1 MRSTQHLL
9 ACKNDMRFALS
20 LFKFQNCQCTMN
32 FCTLSRALIGCPQ
45 CWFDMVFETLVLYG
59 LQVQYFRYRYSNMTS
74 YDNSIFNISASIFS
88 ILGAI
93 FGEII
98 IQNLA
103 NSEKCSIQVFDISI
117 DIVLEFCYDITIW
130 EMTSFD
136 KVDYIEIEPALGCCE
151 LYRLQ
156 LS

>member
-1 MRSTQHLL
+1 
-9 ACKNDMRFALS
+9 MRFALS
-20 LFKFQNCQCTMN
+20 LFKFYNCQCTVN

-45 CWFDMVFETLVLYG
+45 CWTDMVFETLVLQG
-59 LQVQYFRYRYSNMTS
+59 LEVQYFRYRYSNMTS

-117 DIVLEFCYDITIW
+117 DIILEFCYDITIW
-130 EMTSFD
+130 ELTTFD
-136 KVDYIEIEPALGCCE
+136 NVDYIEIEPALGCWSCIGYS
-151 LYRLQ
+151 LVNFVKNHKTPPRD
-156 LS
+156 